1 MGGVI
6 DLDSLLQRAAQL
18 KSAGTPFAVV
28 TVVRSEA
35 PTSAKAGAKAL
46 VHADGTI
53 EGWIGGG
60 CAQPAVL
67 ASVKQALEDGRP
79 RFIRIQPERET
90 APEAGIID
98 FGMACHSG
106 GVLDIFVDPVTPRP
120 TLLIIGH
127 SPAGQM
133 LCTLGRQLGFGVQ
146 VASPAATPDLFPHA
160 ERIVSRFDG
169 VVPAAP
175 AFVVVA
181 TQGNR
186 DEAGLEAALA
196 TGADYIAC
204 IASQRKAVKL
214 KQYLKER
221 GHEPERVDAIIAP
234 AGVLTGAVTPEEIA
248 LSVLTGVVQARR
260 AGRGAVRAIGQAAAA
275 AETPIDAATDPVCG
289 MSVPVAGAEYRCE
302 HEGRTYY
309 FCCEH
314 CRHSFAQQPARFLAA
329 HAS

>member
-1 MGGVI
+1 MI
-6 DLDSLLQRAAQL
+6 DPDSLLQRAAQL
-18 KSAGTPFAVV
+18 KSAGKAFAVV

-79 RFIRIQPERET
+79 RFIRIQPERDA

-98 FGMACHSG
+98 FGMACYSG
-106 GVLDIFVDPVTPRP
+106 GVLDIFVDPVTTRP

-127 SPAGQM
+127 SPAGQT
-133 LCTLGRQLGFGVQ
+133 LCTLGRQLGFAVHI
-146 VASPAATPDLFPHA
+146 ASPGATPDLFPQA
-160 ERIVSRFDG
+160 ERIVTRFDG
-169 VVPAAP
+169 GVPAAP

-196 TGADYIAC
+196 TGAEYIGF
-204 IASQRKAVKL
+204 IASQRKAAKL

-260 AGRGAVRAIGQAAAA
+260 AGRGAVRPVGPAAVAGA
-275 AETPIDAATDPVCG
+275 TAIDAAIDPVCG
-289 MSVPVAGAEYRCE
+289 MSVPIAGAEHR
-302 HEGRTYY
+302 HEYAGRTYY
-309 FCCEH
+309 FCCER
-314 CRHSFAQQPARFLAA
+314 CRHRFAQQPARFLAA
-329 HAS
+329 QAS